1 MAQRR
6 TVRVGWSAWSFLP
19 FFTEEIMSVT
29 TKWPGI
35 NILLTGSCGK
45 HKVQLANT
53 PSLNKATALE
63 QSHTCSLPQA
73 LQQAEPIKRSS
84 ARPRRDSSLHTAVME
99 DLKSQLAG
107 ANQQNASWRHRPTKP
122 KWSPR
127 NTAQCENGD
136 GKTSQWSFRDGM
148 FPRWQVE
155 LNYTEKAGNH
165 NKCLTHVTGDRS
177 QEIHAG
183 WMVLYKELVL
193 TLFSQA
199 LHQLYCTMLCLL
211 LARVSL
217 NDDFL
222 FLSHNTVLGEADINT
237 TGEQKPMP
245 GADTS
250 VSRSSEHHM
259 LTMGDSDP
267 RKKKTNIR
275 PHNIHQTNPHC
286 TTSIWEAVLLRNKKQ
301 EVLRQPWYVA

>member
-35 NILLTGSCGK
+35 NISLTGSCGK
-45 HKVQLANT
+45 HNNTEVPRYKWQTHLAWT
-53 PSLNKATALE
+53 KRLPWSRAIPAAFHKPCSR
-63 QSHTCSLPQA
+63 QSPLR
-73 LQQAEPIKRSS
+73 E
-84 ARPRRDSSLHTAVME
+84 ARPDPCGTPCGSLHTAAME

-107 ANQQNASWRHRPTKP
+107 ANQQDTSWHHRPTKP

-177 QEIHAG
+177 QEIDVW
-183 WMVLYKELVL
+183 WMVLCKELVL
-193 TLFSQA
+193 TLFPQA
-199 LHQLYCTMLCLL
+199 QLRLSISWTAQCCACLLPGYHWMTISYSFPITLYLEKLISTPLVNKSLCLVQIQ
-211 LARVSL
+211 VSQ
-217 NDDFL
+217 
-222 FLSHNTVLGEADINT
+222 GPQNT
-237 TGEQKPMP
+237 TRWPWETQIPGRRKP
-245 GADTS
+245 T
-250 VSRSSEHHM
+250 
-259 LTMGDSDP
+259 
-267 RKKKTNIR
+267 
-275 PHNIHQTNPHC
+275 
-286 TTSIWEAVLLRNKKQ
+286 
-301 EVLRQPWYVA
+301 